1 MVLYYKP
8 IKKKVPNFTKVYFFS
23 FSFPMHQ
30 SNGLVRGYNAAFP
43 YKATSPFLIRSS
55 DNDGNSS
62 GNLGLTRKQLE
73 NQNSPTPVDS
83 RNNNN
88 NNVVNNNNTILS
100 GGGVGISDFSSSQ
113 TLLNLVRTA
122 SAQSASQLENYL
134 KGAVKRS
141 ADGETNR
148 LDPLDLTV
156 GAVKRPRHEL
166 GTDRDLFGADVD
178 PALIPGGEGSAR
190 TVGGTK
196 PSWMSLLDRR
206 MHSSP
211 TSSSRTSP
219 KIQNNERS
227 RCVSL
232 CVEKSC
238 SSQSEASDFAHWTVE
253 DVVKFVSSV
262 DTCTEFAEVS
272 RLVVLYFNIGNISSA
287 IIGSVGI
294 TLTK

>member
-1 MVLYYKP
+1 MALYYKV
-8 IKKKVPNFTKVYFFS
+8 IKKYQISLRFHFFS

-62 GNLGLTRKQLE
+62 GNLTSGLTRKQLE

-190 TVGGTK
+190 TLGGSK

-272 RLVVLYFNIGNISSA
+272 RLIVLYCIGNISSA
-287 IIGSVGI
+287 IIGTVLWLG
-294 TLTK
+294 

>member
-1 MVLYYKP
+1 MS
-8 IKKKVPNFTKVYFFS
+8 NFTKLIFS

-43 YKATSPFLIRSS
+43 YKATSPFLVRNS
-55 DNDGNSS
+55 DNDGNTS
-62 GNLGLTRKQLE
+62 GLTSVLTRKQLE

-88 NNVVNNNNTILS
+88 NVNNNVNNNNTILS
-100 GGGVGISDFSSSQ
+100 GGDFSSSQ
-113 TLLNLVRTA
+113 TLLHLVR
-122 SAQSASQLENYL
+122 ASQGASTLENYL

-141 ADGETNR
+141 ADGEPNR

-156 GAVKRPRHEL
+156 GGTAVKRPRHEL
-166 GTDRDLFGADVD
+166 GTDRDLFAADID
-178 PALIPGGEGSAR
+178 PAAMVPGGEGSSR
-190 TVGGTK
+190 TLGGNK

-232 CVEKSC
+232 CVEKPC

-253 DVVKFVSSV
+253 DVVKFVASV

-272 RLVVLYFNIGNISSA
+272 RIFGLYFNIGNISVA
-287 IIGSVGI
+287 
-294 TLTK
+294 